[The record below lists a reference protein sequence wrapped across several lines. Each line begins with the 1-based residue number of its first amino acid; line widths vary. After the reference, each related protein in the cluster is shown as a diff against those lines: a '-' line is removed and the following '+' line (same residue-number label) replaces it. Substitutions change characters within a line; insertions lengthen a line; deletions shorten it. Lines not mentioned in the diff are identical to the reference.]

1 MSSIPDREAWITLA
15 LTPGIGPAR
24 FLALLR
30 AFGSP
35 DGAQAAPFAFLCA
48 VPGISRACAT
58 AIKEGAQ
65 RRWGA
70 VALEGVEKLGARALL
85 FGEAGYPELLKE
97 IADPPMVLFG
107 WGRTDLLTEP
117 SRAPAAGPE
126 RSEGRDLVGARTGTQ
141 GLEGPSVAALPQ
153 EGSDASSS
161 DHASVRPSA
170 PAPERPSA
178 AAIVGTRHPTQY
190 GVDVTK
196 AAARASAEAGIAVV
210 SGMAR
215 GCDAIAHQAALEA
228 GGATIGVLGNGFGVV
243 YPAANRMLYERVRDE
258 GLLLTEFPPGER
270 PHAGSFP
277 RRNRIISGLARA
289 TLVVEAG
296 GTSGALL
303 TAGFALDQGRD
314 VLAVPGPITSLAS
327 IGTNRLIRDGATP
340 YLGSGDLVGLYP
352 EFRVASSELRGALED
367 ARNSRLATRDSLL
380 STPDPLLRHVPP
392 DGALLDT
399 IVDASG
405 WPVAQVLD
413 RLLEFELEGRVEQR
427 PGRVF
432 RRMS

>member
-1 MSSIPDREAWITLA
+1 MTTDSQRPGAPAPQRPTNDREAWITLA

-35 DGAQAAPFAFLCA
+35 DGAHSAPFAFLCA
-48 VPGISRACAT
+48 VPGISRASAT

-70 VALEGVEKLGARALL
+70 VALEGVEKLGARVLL

-97 IADPPMVLFG
+97 IADPPMVLFA
-107 WGRTDLLTEP
+107 WGRTELLVEP
-117 SRAPAAGPE
+117 SRAGA
-126 RSEGRDLVGARTGTQ
+126 RDLERARVGSAP
-141 GLEGPSVAALPQ
+141 EAGPSVALLPQ
-153 EGSDASSS
+153 EGSGA
-161 DHASVRPSA
+161 VL
-170 PAPERPSA
+170 PADPPTRLPA
-178 AAIVGTRHPTQY
+178 CAAIVGTRHPTQY

-196 AAARASAEAGIAVV
+196 AAARACAEAGIAVV

-243 YPAANRMLYERVRDE
+243 YPAANRMLYDRVRDE

-296 GTSGALL
+296 ETSGALL

-392 DGALLDT
+392 EGALLDT

-432 RRMS
+432 RRLS

>member
-1 MSSIPDREAWITLA
+1 MSSIPDRESWITLA

-24 FLALLR
+24 FHSLLR

-35 DGAQAAPFAFLCA
+35 DGAHSAPFAFLCA

-65 RRWGA
+65 RRYG
-70 VALEGVEKLGARALL
+70 VAAQEDVEKLGARTIL
-85 FGEAGYPELLKE
+85 FTDPEYPAELKE
-97 IADPPMVLFG
+97 IPDPPMVLFA
-107 WGRTDLLTEP
+107 WGRIELLDPDPAEP
-117 SRAPAAGPE
+117 
-126 RSEGRDLVGARTGTQ
+126 
-141 GLEGPSVAALPQ
+141 AL
-153 EGSDASSS
+153 
-161 DHASVRPSA
+161 RPW
-170 PAPERPSA
+170 

-196 AAARASAEAGIAVV
+196 SAAAASARAGITVV

-215 GCDAIAHQAALEA
+215 GCDAIAHSAALDV
-228 GGATIGVLGNGFGVV
+228 GGTTIGVLGNGFGVI
-243 YPAANRMLYERVRDE
+243 YPAANRALYERVLAE
-258 GLLLTEFPPGER
+258 GLLLSEFPPGEK

-289 TLVVEAG
+289 TLVIEAG
-296 GTSGALL
+296 ATSGALI
-303 TAGFALDQGRD
+303 TAGTALDQGKE
-314 VLAVPGPITSLAS
+314 VLAVPGTITSANS
-327 IGTNRLIRDGATP
+327 VGTNRLLRDGATP
-340 YLGSGDLVGLYP
+340 YLGVNDLLGL
-352 EFRVASSELRGALED
+352 FGAPGTSD
-367 ARNSRLATRDSLL
+367 ARRTTHDAPVT
-380 STPDPLLRHVPP
+380 DPLLKHVPP

-432 RRMS
+432 RRV

>member
-1 MSSIPDREAWITLA
+1 MSSNPDREAWLTLA

-24 FLALLR
+24 FLALLK
-30 AFGSP
+30 AFGTP
-35 DGAQAAPFAFLCA
+35 DGAHSAPFAFLCA

-58 AIKEGAQ
+58 AIKEGARQ
-65 RRWGA
+65 RLGA
-70 VALEGVEKLGARALL
+70 QALEALEKIGGQALL
-85 FGEAGYPELLKE
+85 FSDPDYPSLLKE
-97 IADPPMVLFG
+97 IADPPMVLFV
-107 WGRTDLLTEP
+107 WGGNNDTERLERLQRLTVP
-117 SRAPAAGPE
+117 
-126 RSEGRDLVGARTGTQ
+126 
-141 GLEGPSVAALPQ
+141 
-153 EGSDASSS
+153 
-161 DHASVRPSA
+161 
-170 PAPERPSA
+170 A

-196 AAARASAEAGIAVV
+196 GAARACSEAGIAVV

-215 GCDAIAHQAALEA
+215 GCDAIAHQAALDN
-228 GGATIGVLGNGFGVV
+228 GGTTIGVLGNGFGVI
-243 YPAANRMLYERVRDE
+243 YPAANRTLYERVRAE
-258 GLLLTEFPPGER
+258 GLLLSEFPPGER

-296 GTSGALL
+296 QASGALL
-303 TAGFALDQGRD
+303 TAGFALDQGRE
-314 VLAVPGPITSLAS
+314 VLAVPGPITSLTS

-340 YLGSGDLVGLYP
+340 YLGSGDLVGLFP
-352 EFRVASSELRGALED
+352 ELRVPSSELRGTAQAAGDSQL
-367 ARNSRLATRDSLL
+367 STRDSQLPIL
-380 STPDPLLRHVPP
+380 DPLLRHVPP

-432 RRMS
+432 RRLS